1 MSRSNQRSVRR
12 RALLTAE
19 LYRQARAHLP
29 AEGPI
34 IAPARHEDQ
43 EVLEAELLSR
53 LLDLSKSWPGGHP
66 SLPLGIARCTPLP
79 GSIDVRVESRQ
90 QAIHLLQRLLPH
102 QEIGGDGSPD
112 IAGIAGLRVGGIR
125 GDALVLSAL
134 DREACVTLSGLPGRE
149 WQRLT
154 DLVDRAHRDK
164 AGGRT
169 PLWRLPVG
177 SHPAEPGS
185 AMDSR
190 RGRRSAWLG
199 SWLLRRPGLFQNL
212 TAPHLLEGYG
222 RPGVWTL
229 ELCHLPSSPLRAE
242 PLVRLLRHPEVGIP
256 YKLRVR
262 HCSRVMNDGSQQRS
276 TGRGEGWA
284 RGDDRSGQVII
295 DIGDPGETVL
305 DLRFHRDPAT
315 FLRPAVRNAAVERID
330 RADLRYGRLADPLA
344 AEVP

>member
-19 LYRQARAHLP
+19 LYRQAQAHLP

-53 LLDLSKSWPGGHP
+53 LLDLGKSWPGGHP
-66 SLPLGIARCTPLP
+66 GLPLGIARCTPLP
-79 GSIDVRVESRQ
+79 GSIDVRMESRR
-90 QAIHLLQRLLPH
+90 QAAHVLERVLPH
-102 QEIGGDGSPD
+102 QVVGGDGSPD
-112 IAGIAGLRVGGIR
+112 TAGIAGLRVSGLR
-125 GDALVLSAL
+125 GDALVLRAL
-134 DREACVTLSGLPGRE
+134 DREGCVTLSGLPGRE
-149 WQRLT
+149 WQRLA
-154 DLVDRAHRDK
+154 DRVDRAHRGK
-164 AGGRT
+164 AAGGT
-169 PLWRLPVG
+169 PLWRLPAR
-177 SHPAEPGS
+177 SHPAEQGS

-199 SWLLRRPGLFQNL
+199 SWLLRRPGLFQSV

-229 ELCHLPSSPLRAE
+229 ELCHLLTSPFRAE
-242 PLVRLLRHPEVGIP
+242 PLVRLLRHPEVGLP
-256 YKLRVR
+256 YELRVR

-276 TGRGEGWA
+276 KGTGEGWA
-284 RGDDRSGQVII
+284 WGDDRSGQVII

-315 FLRPAVRNAAVERID
+315 LLRPAARDAAVERIN
-330 RADLRYGRLADPLA
+330 RADLRYGKLADLLA
-344 AEVP
+344 AEAP

>member
-1 MSRSNQRSVRR
+1 MSRSNQRRVRR
-12 RALLTAE
+12 RALFTAE
-19 LYRQARAHLP
+19 PYCQARAHLP
-29 AEGPI
+29 AEGPV

-53 LLDLSKSWPGGHP
+53 LLELSKSWPGGHP
-66 SLPLGIARCTPLP
+66 GFPLGIARCTPLP
-79 GSIDVRVESRQ
+79 GSIDVRVESRR
-90 QAIHLLQRLLPH
+90 QAAHMLERILPH

-112 IAGIAGLRVGGIR
+112 TTVIPGLLASGIR

-134 DREACVTLSGLPGRE
+134 GREGCVTLSGLPGRE

-154 DLVDRAHRDK
+154 NGVDQTYRGK
-164 AGGRT
+164 AAGST
-169 PLWRLPVG
+169 PLWRFPAR
-177 SHPAEPGS
+177 SHPAEQGW

-199 SWLLRRPGLFQNL
+199 SWLLRRPGLFQRV

-229 ELCHLPSSPLRAE
+229 ELCHLPSSPFRAE
-242 PLVRLLRHPEVGIP
+242 PLVRLLRHPEVGLP
-256 YKLRVR
+256 YELRVR

-276 TGRGEGWA
+276 GDAGGGWA

-315 FLRPAVRNAAVERID
+315 LLRPAVRDAAVERIN
-330 RADLRYGRLADPLA
+330 RADLRYGKLADPLA
-344 AEVP
+344 AETP